1 MRSGLLSL
9 LVAAATAAALF
20 ALAGYQ
26 VTGETAAVRLLGRLA
41 AALVEVDRW
50 LPAHREDIDLLARG
64 EPDRT
69 VVLNDLPVPV
79 ALPAADV
86 IDADETALR
95 DRIVG
100 SMGEALY
107 RDGSGAFRAEAGG
120 ARLSVAEPTRWT
132 ATLLSRGAHAFW
144 LAALVLTL
152 LTALA
157 LAAVFLQGGRSP
169 LLPLTAG
176 AVFAA
181 ACSLAVWLLA
191 QAAEPSLAAPVD
203 REVALILRDGAW
215 LGLRNAAAVAAAGLA
230 VRALLAISRPGEGG
244 APLPEAETRSLDG
257 PDWPPDVR
265 SRAGVRGGGRQVDE
279 GR

>member
-1 MRSGLLSL
+1 MRSGVLGL
-9 LVAAATAAALF
+9 LVAAATAAVLF

-41 AALVEVDRW
+41 AALVEIDRW

-64 EPDRT
+64 EPGRT
-69 VVLNDLPVPV
+69 VALNDLPVAV

-86 IDADETALR
+86 IGADETALR
-95 DRIVG
+95 DRIVAL
-100 SMGEALY
+100 MGEALY
-107 RDGSGAFRAEAGG
+107 RDGSGAFQAEDGG
-120 ARLSVAEPTRWT
+120 AHLSVAEPARWT

-152 LTALA
+152 LAALA
-157 LAAVFLQGGRSP
+157 LAAVFLQGGCSP

-191 QAAEPSLAAPVD
+191 QAAAPALSAPVD
-203 REVALILRDGAW
+203 REIALVLRDGAW

-230 VRALLAISRPGEGG
+230 VRALLAISRPGEGA
-244 APLPEAETRSLDG
+244 APLPEAEAGPLEG
-257 PDWPPDVR
+257 PDWPPDVQ
-265 SRAGVRGGGRQVDE
+265 SRAG
-279 GR
+279 